1 MPREDEEVAVEV
13 LDVGL
18 HVRNGLS
25 AVDDGNGTDGMS
37 FGDDVLDRT
46 LHAED
51 VADGSEGNDLGLV
64 VDLSQ
69 IFVREVAFFIE
80 VHEFQDG
87 TSLFADPLPGDQV
100 GMVFR
105 NGDDDLVALFQ
116 FRFGIAAGNE
126 VQGFRRIADEDDFFR
141 RRSVDEAADGL
152 TSFVVQFAGF
162 DAEDVSAAVRIAIV
176 MFEEIYDGVDDLTRF
191 LRRSG
196 VIKVNDGM
204 SVMDFSQ
211 DWEIFAYI

>member
-1 MPREDEEVAVEV
+1 ME
-13 LDVGL
+13 
-18 HVRNGLS
+18 
-25 AVDDGNGTDGMS
+25 
-37 FGDDVLDRT
+37 
-46 LHAED
+46 
-51 VADGSEGNDLGLV
+51 
-64 VDLSQ
+64 
-69 IFVREVAFFIE
+69 
-80 VHEFQDG
+80 
-87 TSLFADPLPGDQV
+87 
-100 GMVFR
+100 
-105 NGDDDLVALFQ
+105 
-116 FRFGIAAGNE
+116 
-126 VQGFRRIADEDDFFR
+126 
-141 RRSVDEAADGL
+141 ADGL

>member
-1 MPREDEEVAVEV
+1 
-13 LDVGL
+13 
-18 HVRNGLS
+18 
-25 AVDDGNGTDGMS
+25 
-37 FGDDVLDRT
+37 
-46 LHAED
+46 
-51 VADGSEGNDLGLV
+51 
-64 VDLSQ
+64 
-69 IFVREVAFFIE
+69 
-80 VHEFQDG
+80 
-87 TSLFADPLPGDQV
+87 
-100 GMVFR
+100 MVFR